1 MTRKEG
7 CAEATVQGP
16 PSSAAL
22 RSYHL
27 AALASKVALGR
38 LPQGKRGRFRQG
50 LGGCAEGPPDWHG
63 ALLSFPPCELGPGA
77 QTDCLPTRGQEGNR
91 STSKFSIR
99 S

>member
-27 AALASKVALGR
+27 AALASKAALGR
-38 LPQGKRGRFRQG
+38 LPQGKRGRGGQG
-50 LGGCAEGPPDWHG
+50 LGGVRRGSLTGTE
-63 ALLSFPPCELGPGA
+63 SF
-77 QTDCLPTRGQEGNR
+77 
-91 STSKFSIR
+91 
-99 S
+99 